1 MKNKDFNFSYSIT
14 TTRYDR
20 NNDKANTLQWWKT
33 NTNVTEFIHNVKNG
47 YAFSNVFQT
56 NDFIF
61 DNSSKTDNNIKS
73 CNLITFDFDAVK
85 YSYNEFFELMQQT
98 EIPPTLIY
106 TTQND
111 GKYKD
116 GKKETY
122 CNRYRVIY
130 IIDKPIYNNTLY
142 KSLHQAIKKEIELI
156 TNDSNVWNDNT
167 DCSISHFFGGN
178 LYAKIINTNEI
189 YSLDW
194 LIERYNINESNCKVE
209 ELKKEYT
216 NVLLTKNE
224 CLSKVANQSNNTSFS
239 SSTNI
244 ITLCGKFYMKD
255 FYDMPI
261 IEFLNKY
268 KSMYDITDATPL
280 SDNGKLI
287 VDVPSDYTEIRR
299 KFKIEKIQA
308 RNGKLYNIPITQK
321 LQDGER
327 RRKKLYL
334 NLLLHK
340 RIKPNISL
348 EHLMYI
354 AMYELYFYIDNTKD
368 VISKKEI
375 ANIAINAYKS
385 DVTIE
390 DKKRPKYKINKEY
403 CKRNNIKPK
412 TANIIYVNE
421 QRKEKKQE
429 RNERIKSIFNPT
441 LTDTKNLEV
450 LKENGINIS
459 LRTLIRWKKEN
470 GLQGRNT
477 TKNKKQYHPK
487 IAHIAKQSDISAV
500 PTNHKESSIKE
511 DTTLQS
517 ETENNENK
525 NNTNEMAKKVIISET
540 RNNDYIMLKLLSF
553 DSYLNEYYV
562 KAIKDDLSA
571 YNETNI

>member
-1 MKNKDFNFSYSIT
+1 MKDRNFNFSYSIST
-14 TTRYDR
+14 KIYNR
-20 NNDKANTLQWWKT
+20 NKDKANTLQWMETK
-33 NTNVTEFIHNVKNG
+33 TNVTEFVHNIKNG
-47 YAFSNVFQT
+47 YAFANAFKT

-61 DNSSKTDNNIKS
+61 SNSFKTDSNIKS
-73 CNLITFDFDAVK
+73 SNLITFDFDAVK
-85 YSYNEFFELMQQT
+85 YSYNEFNDIMQLT
-98 EIPPTLIY
+98 EIPPTIIY
-106 TTQND
+106 TTAND
-111 GKYKD
+111 GVFKPNKN
-116 GKKETY
+116 ETY

-130 IIDKPIYNNTLY
+130 IIDKPILYNAFY
-142 KSLHQAIKKEIELI
+142 KSLHQSIKKEIELI
-156 TNDSNVWNDNT
+156 TNDSNIWNDST
-167 DCSISHFFGGN
+167 DCSISHFFAGN
-178 LYAKIINTNEI
+178 QNAKIVNTNEI

-216 NVLLTKNE
+216 NVLLTKND

-280 SDNGKLI
+280 NDNGKLI
-287 VDVPSDYTEIRR
+287 IDVPSDYTEIRR
-299 KFKIEKIQA
+299 KFKIQTIEA
-308 RNGKLYNIPITQK
+308 RNGMIYYIPITQK

-348 EHLMYI
+348 EHLLYI
-354 AMYELYFYIDNTKD
+354 ALYELYYYIDNSKD
-368 VISKKEI
+368 SITKKELV
-375 ANIAINAYKS
+375 NIAVNAFKS
-385 DVTIE
+385 DIQIE

-403 CKRNNIKPK
+403 CKRNNIKPR
-412 TANIIYVNE
+412 TANILYIN
-421 QRKEKKQE
+421 QKRNEKKQE

-441 LTDTKNLEV
+441 LTDTENLEV

-487 IAHIAKQSDISAV
+487 IAHIAKQSDISAH
-500 PTNHKESSIKE
+500 PTNYKESSIKE

-517 ETENNENK
+517 ETENNENI
-525 NNTNEMAKKVIISET
+525 NNTNEMAKKVIINET
-540 RNNDYIMLKLLSF
+540 TNNDYIMLKLLSF
-553 DSYLNEYYV
+553 DEYLNEYYV
-562 KAIKDDLSA
+562 KAIKDDLNA